1 MATAPVHPA
10 LVSDNTFER
19 DFGREEADVEL
30 VILDAV
36 EELGSLNSVDL
47 DSLLYLDT
55 PDLSVTEAVNG
66 EFIANVEY
74 QGSEGFSSGKGYPGT
89 ISVDPTDECGRFFI
103 DTITRD
109 SMLSLITRSTIDPER
124 SSGVIG
130 FSATLA
136 NGEPLP
142 DWISPIGDGEYLI
155 DTSAGVDSVALKL
168 TAHRESGWGLER
180 FVEIDTLTGEIT
192 EIEAQS
198 ADTQFSQPD
207 AVNQ

>member
-1 MATAPVHPA
+1 MESIP
-10 LVSDNTFER
+10 
-19 DFGREEADVEL
+19 DVVYE
-30 VILDAV
+30 
-36 EELGSLNSVDL
+36 
-47 DSLLYLDT
+47 
-55 PDLSVTEAVNG
+55 
-66 EFIANVEY
+66 
-74 QGSEGFSSGKGYPGT
+74 GSEGFSSGKGYRGT

-109 SMLSLITRSTIDPER
+109 SMLSVIARSTIDPEQ

-155 DTSAGVDSVALKL
+155 DPSVGVDSVALKL

-180 FVEIDTLTGEIT
+180 YVEINTITGEIT
-192 EIEAQS
+192 EIGAQS
-198 ADTQFSQPD
+198 SDAQLSQPE
-207 AVNQ
+207 AVNE